1 MSLMKTNPSRP
12 ISAGHWLITI
22 RRLCTAVAETATKS
36 RPKRLYWRLSALG
49 ATEGSVSE
57 TLDKYVEEGNLV
69 RKPIRCIKELR
80 KYGKFQHALE
90 IMDWMEK
97 KKINYTSTDHALRL
111 DLISKT
117 KGILAAEE
125 YFNILPPTAKG
136 RLAYDALLNCYSKEL
151 MEDKALALFKKMGEL
166 NFLSSDFAF
175 NNLMSLCMRLNQ
187 PEKVPLLV
195 QEMKRRSI
203 PLGTFTYNIWMNSYA
218 SLNDMEGVERVMRE
232 DESKCDWTKYSNL
245 AAIYVKAHL
254 FEKAESVL
262 KKLEEVMI
270 PPKREAYHFMINLYA
285 STNNLDEVNR
295 VWNSLKSNFPTVNNT
310 SYLAM
315 LQALRRLKGGGVD
328 DLIKCYKEWESS
340 CSSYDVRLAN
350 VAISVYLSQDMFKEA
365 SLVFDTAIKRCR
377 GPFFAA
383 RESFMVYFL
392 KTHQLDLALSHL
404 EAAVS
409 EVKDNKWRPTP
420 ETRTVFLKY
429 FEAEKDVDGAEKFCS
444 VLKTFDCLTSNIYH
458 LLLKTYIAAGKSAPK
473 MRQRLKEDHIEISS
487 DLEKLLERVCPN

>member
-1 MSLMKTNPSRP
+1 M
-12 ISAGHWLITI
+12 
-22 RRLCTAVAETATKS
+22 
-36 RPKRLYWRLSALG
+36 
-49 ATEGSVSE
+49 
-57 TLDKYVEEGNLV
+57 
-69 RKPIRCIKELR
+69 
-80 KYGKFQHALE
+80 Q

-97 KKINYTSTDHALRL
+97 KKIKYNSTDHALRL
-111 DLISKT
+111 DLLSKT

-125 YFNILPPTAKG
+125 YFNILLPTAKD
-136 RLAYDALLNCYSKEL
+136 RLTYGALLNCYCKEL

-166 NFLSSDFAF
+166 NFLLSDLAF
-175 NNLMSLCMRLNQ
+175 NNLMSLYMRLNQ
-187 PEKVPLLV
+187 PEKVPPLV

-203 PLGTFTYNIWMNSYA
+203 PPSTITYNIWMRSYA
-218 SLNDMEGVERVMRE
+218 SLNDIEGVERVMRE

-245 AAIYVKAHL
+245 ASIYVKARL
-254 FEKAESVL
+254 FEKAESAL
-262 KKLEEVMI
+262 KKLEEVMK
-270 PPKREAYHFMINLYA
+270 PSKREAYHYMISLYA

-295 VWNSLKSNFPTVNNT
+295 VWNSLKSTFPKVNNM

-315 LQALRRLKGGGVD
+315 LQALHRLEGGGVD
-328 DLIKCYKEWESS
+328 GLTKCYKEWESS

-350 VAISVYLSQDMFKEA
+350 VAISVYLSQDMFEEA

-409 EVKDNKWRPTP
+409 EVKDNKWRPTLA
-420 ETRTVFLKY
+420 TRTVFLNY

-444 VLKTFDCLTSNIYH
+444 VLKTFDCLTYKIYH
-458 LLLKTYIAAGKSAPK
+458 FLLNTYIAAGKSAPK
-473 MRQRLKEDHIEISS
+473 MHQRLKEDHIEISNE
-487 DLEKLLERVCPN
+487 LEKLLEKVCPN